1 MATRGKR
8 DIDEQLVLALAVGG
22 GIAGAARAAGVSE
35 RTVRRR
41 MEDAGFREAPDGL
54 TRTQLHHAFQRH
66 LPGRLAGLGLR
77 AADQLGELMDHGKRE
92 QTRLGAARATLDFM
106 LRGTELV
113 EIEQRLANLEEAA
126 EAARQREKGR

>member
-1 MATRGKR
+1 MAGHGKKNV
-8 DIDEQLVLALAVGG
+8 DDVLLLALAS
-22 GIAGAARAAGVSE
+22 GASVAAAAEHAKCSE

-41 MEDAGFREAPDGL
+41 MQDAGFREAVRKL
-54 TRTQLHHAFQRH
+54 RAELLERAV
-66 LPGRLAGLGLR
+66 GRLTGLGLR
-77 AADQLGELMDHGKRE
+77 AADQLGELMDHGERE
-92 QTRLGAARATLDFM
+92 QTRLGAARATLAFM

>member
-1 MATRGKR
+1 MAMATRGKR

-41 MEDAGFREAPDGL
+41 MEDAGFREAVRKLRGEL
-54 TRTQLHHAFQRH
+54 LERAV
-66 LPGRLAGLGLR
+66 GRLTDLGLR
-77 AADQLGELMDHGKRE
+77 AADQLGELMDSGKRE

>member
-1 MATRGKR
+1 MATRGKKAV
-8 DIDEQLVLALAVGG
+8 DDALVLALAAGG
-22 GIAGAARAAGVSE
+22 SVADAARHVGCCE
-35 RTVRRR
+35 KTVRRR
-41 MEDAGFREAPDGL
+41 LQDPLFREAVRKLRGEL
-54 TRTQLHHAFQRH
+54 LERAV
-66 LPGRLAGLGLR
+66 GRLTGLGLR
-77 AADQLGELMDHGKRE
+77 AADQLGELMDSGQRE

>member
-41 MEDAGFREAPDGL
+41 MEDAGFREAV
-54 TRTQLHHAFQRH
+54 R
-66 LPGRLAGLGLR
+66 
-77 AADQLGELMDHGKRE
+77 K
-92 QTRLGAARATLDFM
+92 
-106 LRGTELV
+106 LRGDCSS
-113 EIEQRLANLEEAA
+113 
-126 EAARQREKGR
+126 ARSGG

>member
-8 DIDEQLVLALAVGG
+8 NIDEQLVLALAVGG
-22 GIAGAARAAGVSE
+22 GVACAARAAGVSE

-41 MEDAGFREAPDGL
+41 MEDAGFREAVRKLRGEL
-54 TRTQLHHAFQRH
+54 LERAV
-66 LPGRLAGLGLR
+66 GRLTDLGLR

-106 LRGTELV
+106 LRGTEMV
-113 EIEQRLANLEEAA
+113 AIEQRLQALEDAQKQQEA
-126 EAARQREKGR
+126 RK

>member
-1 MATRGKR
+1 MAMATRGKR

-41 MEDAGFREAPDGL
+41 MEDAGFREAVRKLRGEL
-54 TRTQLHHAFQRH
+54 LERAV
-66 LPGRLAGLGLR
+66 GRLTDLGLR
-77 AADQLGELMDHGKRE
+77 AADQLGELMDSGKRE

-106 LRGTELV
+106 LRGTEMV
-113 EIEQRLANLEEAA
+113 AIEQRLQALEDAQKQQEA
-126 EAARQREKGR
+126 RK